1 MKRNYFWLIL
11 PWALFLVIAAG
22 WIAYWN
28 IVAGAAE
35 QRIRAWIS
43 EQETQGA
50 SASVARIVRHG
61 FPVLMRLELRN
72 PSYAPARGG
81 WRIDTERAD
90 LHIDLLNTEHLTLE
104 AKAPI
109 AVSRAGG
116 AVTNVTAD
124 ALIATLRTE
133 RGALAAG
140 GVEADNLL
148 LDDPA
153 EEGQTRVRKVMLNVR
168 PDARTAG
175 AYQVSFDALA
185 LALPRPVRSFE
196 VLGQNVPTLRAA
208 MVVTHGAALMGAA
221 PGDPLGPW
229 REAGGRIRFEGLILD
244 WGPLQTTGSG
254 EGGLDAER
262 RLEGS
267 LTLPIERPA
276 PVLRAIA
283 SGPNVSQ
290 DARQALTLL
299 AVSYELN
306 GNDLTLDI
314 DARDGWL
321 RLEGLTVRPLPPVY

>member
-1 MKRNYFWLIL
+1 MKKWAWLVV
-11 PWALFLVIAAG
+11 PWALFLAAAIG

-35 QRIRAWIS
+35 QRIRAWMS
-43 EQETQGA
+43 EQQTQGA
-50 SASVARIVRHG
+50 SANVGRIVRHG
-61 FPVLMRLELRN
+61 FPVLLRLELQN

-90 LHIDLLNTEHLTLE
+90 LHLNLLNTEHLTLE
-104 AKAPI
+104 AMAPI

-133 RGALAAG
+133 RGALALG
-140 GVEADNLL
+140 GIEADNLV

-153 EEGQTRVRKVMLNVR
+153 EEGQTRVRKVVLNVR
-168 PDARTAG
+168 PDARAAG
-175 AYQVSFDALA
+175 DYQVSFDTQALT
-185 LALPRPVRSFE
+185 LPRPVRSFE
-196 VLGQNVPTLRAA
+196 AFGQDVSALRAA
-208 MVVTHGAALMGAA
+208 MVVTHGAALMDAA

-229 REAGGRIRFEGLILD
+229 RDAGGRLRFEALVLN
-244 WGPLQTTGSG
+244 WGPLATTGSG

-262 RLEGS
+262 RLEGA
-267 LTLPIERPA
+267 LNLPIEQPA

-283 SGPNVSQ
+283 GGANVNQS
-290 DARQALTLL
+290 ARQALTLL
-299 AVSYELN
+299 AVSYELS
-306 GNDLTLDI
+306 GDDLTLDI

-321 RLEGLTVRPLPPVY
+321 RLEGLTVRPLPAVY